1 MLTPKRFQKTHP
13 QRKVLYVAFKEQ
25 FPMDRKAF
33 RKTYL
38 ANYIEAEPE
47 DYYRHFF
54 GYGTW
59 DSGAITGVMF
69 EDMLKLVDIPIT
81 FYCNAKKFDSFQAL
95 TDYQRELLV
104 KRYGNTKQVK
114 KKADINA
121 FNNDIGR
128 IRRWP
133 TVQKMC
139 IELGHIVT
147 YKLNNSDRQYWY
159 AGEQL
164 PNENNLYNQYFD

>member
-1 MLTPKRFQKTHP
+1 MLTPKKIPKNTP
-13 QRKVLYVAFKEQ
+13 TKKVLYVAFKEQ

-81 FYCNAKKFDSFQAL
+81 FYCNAKKFEFQAL

-114 KKADINA
+114 KKADIKR
-121 FNNDIGR
+121 F
-128 IRRWP
+128 
-133 TVQKMC
+133 
-139 IELGHIVT
+139 
-147 YKLNNSDRQYWY
+147 
-159 AGEQL
+159 
-164 PNENNLYNQYFD
+164 